1 MVSTSD
7 IPGFY
12 EQRKKINYWI
22 PSADKDWIVAG
33 HLFEKGDYPYALF
46 FGHLTIEKLLKAIFV
61 SKFDE
66 SPPRTHRLVYLAE
79 KIQLDVSP
87 EKLEMLEIITDFNLE
102 ARYPDE
108 KFSFFKKCTRQFTE
122 KYLNK
127 IEEIKKWLEI
137 FLKQIP

>member
-1 MVSTSD
+1 MSK
-7 IPGFY
+7 
-12 EQRKKINYWI
+12 EKKVNYWI
-22 PSADKDWIVAG
+22 SSADKDWIVAG

-46 FGHLTIEKLLKAIFV
+46 LGHLTIEKLLRAVFV

-66 SPPRTHRLVYLAE
+66 PPPRTHRLVYLAE
-79 KIQLDVSP
+79 KVQLDLSS

-108 KFSFFKKCTRQFTE
+108 KFSFFKKCTRHFTE

-137 FLKQIP
+137 FLKQI